1 MKKNV
6 KVSVLDNLD
15 LDILKFLEEDCT
27 LTYQDIADKLNKNL
41 WTVRDRITLLKNR
54 GVIKKCK
61 GILDYSLMGYDCKGI
76 LLCNIPSNHIEEA
89 IQFMKTQEEIKTITI
104 ITGDKRFIITII
116 GKKCNDIRNYI
127 RRYFTK
133 FEIYNTEL
141 NIVLEE
147 PL

>member
-1 MKKNV
+1 MEKKV

-15 LDILKFLEEDCT
+15 IDILKLLEEDCT
-27 LTYQDIADKLNKNL
+27 LTYQDIAGKLNRSL

-61 GILDYSLMGYDCKGI
+61 GILDYSLMGYDCKAI
-76 LLCNIPSNHIEEA
+76 LLCNIPPNHIEEA
-89 IQFMKTQEEIKTITI
+89 IQFMKTQEEIKGITI
-104 ITGDKRFIITII
+104 ITGDTRFIITII

-127 RRYFTK
+127 KRYITK